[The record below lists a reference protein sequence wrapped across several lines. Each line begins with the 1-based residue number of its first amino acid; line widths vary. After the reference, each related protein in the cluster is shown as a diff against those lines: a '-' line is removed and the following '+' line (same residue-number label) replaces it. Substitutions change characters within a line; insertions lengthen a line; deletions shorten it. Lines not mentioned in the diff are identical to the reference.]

1 MRTIPIIL
9 VLALFAAGCTTTIT
23 MPVGTEVEPR
33 TIMLSEM
40 VAELGWTYESGPGAY
55 DYTARSPQGDQV
67 IFRIDSDLVNINGG
81 RYRQERDSFEKQGRD
96 LMLPESTFNF
106 VCKHFGRHEL
116 VRDVRR
122 ADTVYELE
130 PITPTVTDTPAPKA
144 TPKAV
149 AKGSSLKTLTICID
163 PGHGAEML
171 GGVGFGVHEK
181 DVVLSVSLML
191 RDLCEAEGATV
202 IMTRTTDINPAL
214 GDRCDIANNGKADLF
229 ISVHA
234 NIAPNSDEVTGIEA
248 FYNKNSTRGKA
259 FTEAVIA
266 ALDAATN
273 TPNRGAKKDPRE
285 LRVLEK
291 TKMPASLVELGFL
304 SNEGEAK
311 LLGTKAYQEKCAKAL
326 FDGIVEYW
334 TKGKSSV
341 SK

>member
-1 MRTIPIIL
+1 MRTILITL
-9 VLALFAAGCTTTIT
+9 TLALVAAGCTGIVTI
-23 MPVGTEVEPR
+23 PPGTDPEPK

-40 VAELGWTYESGPGAY
+40 VAELGWTYEEGPGAY

-67 IFRIDSDLVNINGG
+67 IFRIDSDYVNINGT
-81 RYRQERDSFEKQGRD
+81 RWRQERDSFEKNGND
-96 LMLPESTFNF
+96 IMLPESTFNF

-122 ADTVYELE
+122 SETVYELD
-130 PITPTVTDTPAPKA
+130 PIGPTVTDAPVPE
-144 TPKAV
+144 PKV
-149 AKGSSLKTLTICID
+149 TAKGSTLKTLTICID

-171 GGVGFGVHEK
+171 GGVGFGVNEK
-181 DVVLSVSLML
+181 DVVLSVSKML
-191 RDLCEAEGATV
+191 RDLCRAEGATV
-202 IMTRTTDINPAL
+202 VMTRTTDVNPAL
-214 GDRCDIANNGKADLF
+214 GDRCDTANNAKCDLF

-259 FTEAVIA
+259 FTEALIA
-266 ALDAATN
+266 ALDVATD

-311 LLGTKAYQEKCAKAL
+311 LLGTKAYQQKCAKAL
-326 FDGIVEYW
+326 YDGIVEYW
-334 TKGKSSV
+334 TKGRASV